1 MQLPQIGFIGAGKVG
16 ITLGKYFSEYNIPIF
31 GYYSKTK
38 ASSNHAA
45 LITRSRSVTLQEVV
59 QNSDLL
65 FLTVPDS
72 ALPGVWEQ
80 IRQFPLEGKEVCH
93 CSGTLSSSV
102 FQDIEKWRALG
113 FSLHP
118 LCAIHDINTSY
129 LSMQGVHFTL
139 EGAKGGNHI
148 HKLLSK
154 LANPIEHIAPEN
166 KILYHA
172 AAVFC
177 SNLVIGLTKM
187 GTDLFLASGLSESF
201 AQKAWRTLFE
211 QNAQNVVQMGL
222 LASLTGP
229 IERGDE
235 TTVKS
240 HLHTLQG
247 PHRQIY
253 EVLSKELLEL
263 AKQKHPERDY
273 SKLEEEM
280 LI

>member
-16 ITLGKYFSEYNIPIF
+16 ITLGKYFTENDIPVF
-31 GYYSKTK
+31 GYYSKTL
-38 ASSNHAA
+38 ASSKLAA
-45 LITRSRSVTLQEVV
+45 TITRSRSLTLQEVV

-72 ALPGVWEQ
+72 ALPEVWEQ
-80 IRQFPLEGKEVCH
+80 IRLFPLEGKEVCH
-93 CSGTLSSSV
+93 CSGSLTASV
-102 FQDIEKWRALG
+102 FRDIEESGAAG

-129 LSMQGVHFTL
+129 LTMQEVHFTL
-139 EGAKGGNHI
+139 EGSKDGIHI
-148 HKLLSK
+148 HNLSSK
-154 LANPIEHIAPEN
+154 LANPIEHIEPEN

-187 GTDLFLASGLSESF
+187 GTDLFLASGLSERF

-211 QNAQNVVQMGL
+211 HNAHNIVQTGL

-240 HLHTLQG
+240 HLHSLRG
-247 PHRQIY
+247 PHREIY
-253 EVLSKELLEL
+253 ELLSKELLML
-263 AKQKHPERDY
+263 AKQKHPERDFT
-273 SKLEEEM
+273 KIEEEIM
-280 LI
+280 R